1 MKRIEFLYK
10 KVNYTNLSLIAGN
23 LAILYK
29 EGISM
34 IMIVDLLNELPLN
47 RAYKESIKG
56 IRRYI
61 LEGKSLEDC
70 FRAYDYLYPDFFT
83 GMIAMGE
90 KSGNLFKVLK
100 GLEDY
105 YNVNIFFKN
114 TVKNA
119 LAYPTLI
126 VTSTISLLIFVVL
139 FVIPTLYDFYI
150 SLDAEIPLI
159 CKLSYNL
166 SNYIKENPILVLVY
180 IFDFVLV
187 LPWFLCKYYLKNILI
202 RLFNTIPLYKEFN
215 EFLFVSILGII
226 IKSGVN
232 LSEGLICAANSFK
245 FRDLRDRFMSLN
257 NNILKGE
264 SISDS
269 LINKGYYSNYT
280 ISIIKLGEEGGSI
293 DERLESLT
301 SYLKKKLID
310 GINKKAAI
318 IQPASILIVGGFVI
332 TFLMIFI
339 VPLFSSIFEVAI

>member
-1 MKRIEFLYK
+1 MKKIEFLYK
-10 KVNYTNLSLIAGN
+10 KVNYNNLSLIAGN

-47 RAYKESIKG
+47 RDYKESIRG
-56 IRRYI
+56 IKRYI

-70 FRAYDYLYPDFFT
+70 FKAYNYLYPDFFT

-105 YNVNIFFKN
+105 YNVNIFFRN

-119 LAYPTLI
+119 LAYPILI
-126 VTSTISLLIFVVL
+126 ITATISLFIFIIL
-139 FVIPTLYDFYI
+139 FVIPNLYDFYI
-150 SLDAEIPLI
+150 SLDADIPLI

-166 SNYIKENPILVLVY
+166 SNSIRENPVRVIVY
-180 IFDFVLV
+180 IFDLLV
-187 LPWFLCKYYLKNILI
+187 LFWFLYKYYLKDIII
-202 RLFNTIPLYKEFN
+202 RLFNKIPLYREFS

-226 IKSGVN
+226 MKSGVN

-245 FRDLRDRFMSLN
+245 IRDLIDRFISLN
-257 NNILKGE
+257 YSILKGK

-269 LINKGYYSNYT
+269 LISKRYYSSYT

-301 SYLKKKLID
+301 SYLEKKLID
-310 GINKKAAI
+310 GINKKVAI

-332 TFLMIFI
+332 SFLMIFV

>member
-10 KVNYTNLSLIAGN
+10 KVNYSNLSLIAGN
-23 LAILYK
+23 IAILYK

-34 IMIVDLLNELPLN
+34 IVIVDLLNELPLN

-70 FRAYDYLYPDFFT
+70 FRAYDYLYPDFFI

-105 YNVNIFFKN
+105 YNVNIFFRK

-119 LAYPTLI
+119 LAYPALI
-126 VTSTISLLIFVVL
+126 VTSTISLLIFIVL
-139 FVIPTLYDFYI
+139 FVIPSLYEFYI

-166 SNYIKENPILVLVY
+166 SNYIKENPVLVIVY
-180 IFDFVLV
+180 IFDLMVFL
-187 LPWFLCKYYLKNILI
+187 WFLWKYYLKDIII
-202 RLFNTIPLYKEFN
+202 RLFNKIPLYREFN

-245 FRDLRDRFMSLN
+245 IRDLRERFMSLN
-257 NNILKGE
+257 DSILKGE

-269 LINKGYYSNYT
+269 LVSKGYYSSYT

-301 SYLKKKLID
+301 SYLEKKLID

>member
-1 MKRIEFLYK
+1 
-10 KVNYTNLSLIAGN
+10 
-23 LAILYK
+23 
-29 EGISM
+29 
-34 IMIVDLLNELPLN
+34 
-47 RAYKESIKG
+47 
-56 IRRYI
+56 
-61 LEGKSLEDC
+61 
-70 FRAYDYLYPDFFT
+70 
-83 GMIAMGE
+83 MGE

-105 YNVNIFFKN
+105 YKVNIFFRN

-119 LAYPTLI
+119 LAYPMLI
-126 VTSTISLLIFVVL
+126 VTSTISLLIFIVL
-139 FVIPTLYDFYI
+139 FVIPSLYDFYI

-166 SNYIKENPILVLVY
+166 SNYIKENPVLVLVY

-187 LPWFLCKYYLKNILI
+187 LPWFLCKYYFKNII
-202 RLFNTIPLYKEFN
+202 TRLFNKIPLYREFN

-226 IKSGVN
+226 MKSGVN

-245 FRDLRDRFMSLN
+245 IRDLRDRFMSLN
-257 NNILKGE
+257 NSILKGE

-301 SYLKKKLID
+301 SYLEKKLID

>member
-1 MKRIEFLYK
+1 MY
-10 KVNYTNLSLIAGN
+10 
-23 LAILYK
+23 
-29 EGISM
+29 
-34 IMIVDLLNELPLN
+34 LL
-47 RAYKESIKG
+47 IKG

-70 FRAYDYLYPDFFT
+70 FRVYDYLYPDFFI

-105 YNVNIFFKN
+105 YNVNIFFRN

-119 LAYPTLI
+119 LAYPALI
-126 VTSTISLLIFVVL
+126 VTSTISLLIFIVL
-139 FVIPTLYDFYI
+139 FVIPSLYDFYI

-166 SNYIKENPILVLVY
+166 SNYIKENPVLVIVY
-180 IFDFVLV
+180 IFDLMVFL
-187 LPWFLCKYYLKNILI
+187 WFLWKYYLKDIII
-202 RLFNTIPLYKEFN
+202 RLFNKIPLYREFN

-245 FRDLRDRFMSLN
+245 IRDLRDRFISLN
-257 NNILKGE
+257 DSILKGE

-269 LINKGYYSNYT
+269 LVSKGYYSSYT

-301 SYLKKKLID
+301 SYLEKKLID

-339 VPLFSSIFEVAI
+339 VPLFSAIFEVAI